1 MNFYEK
7 LDLLKTKEFL
17 AKNDYK
23 FLSEK
28 FKIFL
33 KNPYF
38 DENIIKKIFYFYLL
52 KFDFSIPE
60 IKDPRDYLLFL
71 NNKNIIDNILL
82 SSFHNIIFLNIIF
95 TNTFLIC
102 NKDKDIVKDIII
114 KITYLDNSKEILSN
128 FLEKIFIN
136 NYLSETFINKIFKIF
151 NYNDFKKYQILNIV
165 PKEFLFIFI
174 KIMNKNKINQDLFL
188 VQDDIG
194 NTVFHNILN
203 YDIKISFIKP
213 IWQIIKKTIKNKLYK
228 ITNKKGES
236 ICDLMK
242 KYNINLC

>member
-33 KNPYF
+33 KIPYF

-52 KFDFSIPE
+52 KFDFSIPD

-71 NNKNIIDNILL
+71 SNKNIIDNILL

-102 NKDKDIVKDIII
+102 NKDKDIVKDIVI

-136 NYLSETFINKIFKIF
+136 NYLSETFIDKIFKIF